1 MIGSTFGA
9 APTWFAAKLLDWRAG
24 HRSAQ
29 PRREQGALQGVG
41 IALGAEAAM
50 ISAVGPSDLTA
61 DAPFWRD
68 F

>member
-1 MIGSTFGA
+1 M
-9 APTWFAAKLLDWRAG
+9 
-24 HRSAQ
+24 
-29 PRREQGALQGVG
+29 G